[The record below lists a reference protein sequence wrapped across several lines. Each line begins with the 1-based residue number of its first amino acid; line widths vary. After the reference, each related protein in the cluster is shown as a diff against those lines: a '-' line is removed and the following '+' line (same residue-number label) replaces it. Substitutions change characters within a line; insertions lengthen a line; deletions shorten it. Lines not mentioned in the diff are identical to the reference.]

1 MAAELPVIAIGFAGA
16 MAALAVSLLVLGVL
30 FRSVAGPLWWAAGAG
45 LLVLVAAGWRWGVAG
60 DWAAFLRN
68 PLFATSL
75 LLQAVGFLR
84 FAGGR
89 GRREIVLIACL
100 IAAIVTNQLLLPLG
114 SDVRSVITNAA
125 LGGAMGLIATLAWGI
140 GIERGL
146 VAARLAALLGGVAAL
161 AFAVR
166 VVIALAGAPL
176 VQAIYDPSI
185 TWAFVIGMECVFV
198 LWLICLVAL
207 SASAAAEAASRAL
220 ARERA
225 EGSHDRLTGAL
236 NWRGF
241 YEAADAA
248 FAEAATRDQPL
259 SMILLDIDHF
269 HAVVIADGRDTADRL
284 LVGLMTLIGEELRDS
299 DLIARLGVDELALL
313 LGATNEVVA
322 VAMAERLMQGLG
334 EFDWPALGLAHPAT
348 ISIGIAERRMED
360 PTFHAVERRARHA
373 LIAAKQG
380 GRNRIEAA

>member
-1 MAAELPVIAIGFAGA
+1 MTAELPVIAIGFAGA
-16 MAALAVSLLVLGVL
+16 TVALAISLLVLGIL
-30 FRSVAGPLWWAAGAG
+30 FRRVAGPLWWAAGAG
-45 LLVLVAAGWRWGVAG
+45 LLVLVAAGWRWGAAG

-75 LLQAVGFLR
+75 LLQAYGFQR
-84 FAGGR
+84 FVGGR
-89 GRREIVLIACL
+89 GRREIVVIAVLIGV
-100 IAAIVTNQLLLPLG
+100 IVVNQLLLPVG
-114 SDVRSVITNAA
+114 ADVRSVVTNAA
-125 LGGAMGLIATLAWGI
+125 LGGAMGLTAALAWGI

-146 VAARLAALLGGVAAL
+146 LAARLAAVLGGVAAC

-176 VQAIYDPSI
+176 AQAIYDPSI
-185 TWAFVIGMECVFV
+185 TWAFVVGMQCVFA
-198 LWLICLVAL
+198 LWLVCLVAL
-207 SASAAAEAASRAL
+207 SANAASEAASRAL
-220 ARERA
+220 AQERA

-248 FAEAATRDQPL
+248 FADATARDQPL
-259 SMILLDIDHF
+259 SLVLLDIDHF

-284 LVGLMTLIGEELRDS
+284 LVALMKLIADELRES

-313 LGATNEVVA
+313 LSATNEVVA
-322 VAMAERLMQGLG
+322 VAMTERLVQGLA
-334 EFDWPALGLAHPAT
+334 ELDWAALGMAHPAT
-348 ISIGIAERRMED
+348 VSVGIAERRLED

-380 GRNRIEAA
+380 GRGRIETA

>member
-1 MAAELPVIAIGFAGA
+1 MTAELPVIAIGFAGA
-16 MAALAVSLLVLGVL
+16 MLAMAVSLAVLGLL
-30 FRSVAGPLWWAAGAG
+30 FRSVAGPLWWAGGAG
-45 LLVLVAAGWRWGVAG
+45 LLVLVAVGWRWGEPG
-60 DWAAFLRN
+60 GWMAFLRN
-68 PLFATSL
+68 PLFTASL
-75 LLQAVGFLR
+75 LLQSLGFLR

-89 GRREIVLIACL
+89 GRREIVLIAIL
-100 IAAIVTNQLLLPLG
+100 VVVMAANQLLLPVT
-114 SDVRSVITNAA
+114 SEVRSVVTNAS
-125 LGGAMGLIATLAWGI
+125 LGGAMGLTATLAWSV

-146 VAARLAALLGGVAAL
+146 VAARLAGMLAGVAAC

-176 VQAIYDPSI
+176 SQAIYDPSI
-185 TWAFVIGMECVFV
+185 TWAFIVGMQSVFV
-198 LWLICLVAL
+198 LWLVCLVVL
-207 SASAAAEAASRAL
+207 SAGAAAEAASRAL

-259 SMILLDIDHF
+259 ALVLLDIDHF

-284 LVGLMTLIGEELRDS
+284 LVALMALIGAESREN

-322 VAMAERLMQGLG
+322 VAMAERLVQGLG
-334 EFDWPALGLAHPAT
+334 ELDWAGLGLAHPAT
-348 ISIGIAERRMED
+348 VSIGIAERRMED

-373 LIAAKQG
+373 LVKAKQG
-380 GRNRIEAA
+380 GRDRIEAA

>member
-1 MAAELPVIAIGFAGA
+1 MTAELPVIAIGFAGA
-16 MAALAVSLLVLGVL
+16 IAALAVSLLVLGLL

-45 LLVLVAAGWRWGVAG
+45 VLVLVAAGWRWGGAG

-75 LLQAVGFLR
+75 LLQACGFLR
-84 FAGGR
+84 FVGGR
-89 GRREIVLIACL
+89 GRREIVMIALLIVVVVL
-100 IAAIVTNQLLLPLG
+100 NQGLLPLG

-125 LGGAMGLIATLAWGI
+125 LGGAVGLTAALAWSV

-146 VAARLAALLGGVAAL
+146 VAARLAAVLGGFAAC

-176 VQAIYDPSI
+176 IQAIYDPSI
-185 TWAFVIGMECVFV
+185 TWAFVVGMQCLFV

-248 FAEAATRDQPL
+248 FAEAAARDQPL
-259 SMILLDIDHF
+259 ALILLDIDHF

-284 LVGLMTLIGEELRDS
+284 LVALMDLIGEELRDN
-299 DLIARLGVDELALL
+299 DLTARLGVDELALL
-313 LGATNEVVA
+313 LGATNEIVA
-322 VAMAERLMQGLG
+322 VAMAERLVLGLR
-334 EFDWPALGLAHPAT
+334 ELDWPALGLAHPAT
-348 ISIGIAERRMED
+348 VSIGIAERRMED

-373 LIAAKQG
+373 LIAAKQN
-380 GRNRIEAA
+380 GRDRIEAA